1 MAEPYGI
8 KLFNAG
14 NFNGTTPIAL
24 TRADLTVDG
33 QRLYT
38 GGVPAGGGGIID
50 SDFFGLFAPQSP
62 KLVGIAFSSFNPQS
76 VARVIDRAGRTRQE
90 VNLTGDFQYVLLHG
104 RDRLA
109 VLTSEP
115 LIGQGTTLELSLT
128 INELT
133 EGDHMAWAL
142 AHPPAPVHTRLKIIR
157 RQGSFVANNAGQWL
171 PQFVWDPVS
180 CVLSV
185 TDNATNAPIPIST
198 LSPFPRQFGSLLS
211 IRYSGSVGD
220 GKLFIVES
228 ETRRAWQ
235 AQTAIPEGRWSRVQY
250 AAHDDLIMLEASPD
264 PAGGPLVCDIELVRV
279 EPGDRLRGRFFAPE
293 TNPVPGP
300 GNNL

>member
-38 GGVPAGGGGIID
+38 GNIPAAGGGVID

-62 KLVGIAFSSFNPQS
+62 KLVGIAAGSFNPRS
-76 VARVIDRAGRTRQE
+76 VARVIDRAGRMRQE

-109 VLTSEP
+109 VLTNEP
-115 LIGQGTTLELSLT
+115 LPAMTAPVELSLT

-142 AHPPAPVHTRLKIIR
+142 AHPPAPTHTRLKIIR
-157 RQGSFVANNAGQWL
+157 RHGAFVANYGGQWT
-171 PQFVWDPVS
+171 PPFAWEPAS
-180 CVLSV
+180 CVLSIV
-185 TDNATNAPIPIST
+185 DDTTNAPLPISA
-198 LSPFPRQFGSLLS
+198 LSPFPRHLGTLFS
-211 IRYSGSVGD
+211 IRFSGSAGD
-220 GKLFIVES
+220 GKLFILENES
-228 ETRRAWQ
+228 RRPWQ
-235 AQTAIPEGRWSRVQY
+235 AQAALPDGRWSRVQY
-250 AAHDDLIMLEASPD
+250 AAHDDLLVLEASPG
-264 PAGGPLVCDIELVRV
+264 PAGSPLVCDIEVVRV
-279 EPGDRLRGRFFAPE
+279 EPGDRLRGRYFAPE
-293 TNPVPGP
+293 VFPLPGP

>member
-8 KLFNAG
+8 KLFSAG

-38 GGVPAGGGGIID
+38 GSVPAGGGGVID

-62 KLVGIAFSSFNPQS
+62 KLVGIASSSFNPQS
-76 VARVIDRAGRTRQE
+76 VARVIDRVGRVRQQ

-109 VLTSEP
+109 VLTNEP
-115 LIGQGTTLELSLT
+115 LIAQTSPIELSLT

-142 AHPPAPVHTRLKIIR
+142 AHPPMPIHTRLKIIR
-157 RQGSFVANNAGQWL
+157 RQGNFVANNGGQWL
-171 PQFVWDPVS
+171 PQFAWDPGP

-185 TDNATNAPIPIST
+185 TDNATNAPIPISA
-198 LSPFPRQFGSLLS
+198 LAPFPRQFGVLLS
-211 IRYSGSVGD
+211 IRYAGSAND
-220 GKLFIVES
+220 GKLFIVENES
-228 ETRRAWQ
+228 RKLWEAQ
-235 AQTAIPEGRWSRVQY
+235 ATLPDGRWSRVQY
-250 AAHDDLIMLEASPD
+250 AAHDDLIVLAASVG

-293 TNPVPGP
+293 VFPNPGP